1 LINSRLKT
9 KSNDLKEVNMAK
21 KADPSG
27 VPAKEVRQAIAGSS
41 FLVILKVKYEDW
53 QKGQANR
60 RRQAKAA
67 KARTAKLLG
76 IPPKLIVPADSKKS
90 RLADLLGAAF
100 IVLAVLGLILTAVW
114 YFTRPPVVV
123 VPRSAEVP
131 LQPTVMVTPVPS
143 IGDSSSTQVTVADFY
158 QLRVETQQL
167 VNARRGMWAPIANI
181 GIYLSPFTNGD
192 RVPDFSRNG
201 TRLLETA
208 LKTTTDD
215 VLVAQAT
222 FDAPEGLYWV
232 AVDETTLPP
241 GCAVWVPEFEEDEGI
256 AVSRWKIVD
265 LTAQGD
271 FNTMVVK
278 FQIVCGVVVSVS
290 PTPVSPRATPTPNPT
305 EPTQPPGPTPTTPVP
320 SPTTPVPTTPP
331 PPTPTDSCGPDCVEP
346 STPVPTPTEY
356 PPDVP
361 TPTPVR

>member
-1 LINSRLKT
+1 
-9 KSNDLKEVNMAK
+9 MAK

-27 VPAKEVRQAIAGSS
+27 VPTKEVRQAIAGSS

-60 RRQAKAA
+60 RRQAKAT
-67 KARTAKLLG
+67 KIRTAKLLG
-76 IPPKLIVPADSKKS
+76 ISPKPVDPKKD
-90 RLADLLGAAF
+90 RLAEFLWVAF

-131 LQPTVMVTPVPS
+131 LQPTVMTTPVPS
-143 IGDSSSTQVTVADFY
+143 IGDSLSTQVTVADFY

-167 VNARRGMWAPIANI
+167 VNPDRGMWAPIAGI

-192 RVPDFSRNG
+192 GGPDFSREG
-201 TRLLETA
+201 TLQQATVLGI
-208 LKTTTDD
+208 TTDE
-215 VLVAQAT
+215 VLVAQST
-222 FDAPEGLYWV
+222 FTAPTGLYWV

-256 AVSRWKIVD
+256 SVSRWKIVD

-271 FNTMVVK
+271 YNTMVVK
-278 FQIVCGVVVSVS
+278 FQIICGVVVSVS
-290 PTPVSPRATPTPNPT
+290 PTPVAPTR
-305 EPTQPPGPTPTTPVP
+305 
-320 SPTTPVPTTPP
+320 TPVPTTPPPPTLPPPPTETPPPTEP

>member
-1 LINSRLKT
+1 
-9 KSNDLKEVNMAK
+9 MAK

-27 VPAKEVRQAIAGSS
+27 VPTKEVRQAIAGSS

-60 RRQAKAA
+60 RRQAKAV
-67 KARTAKLLG
+67 KIRTAKLLG
-76 IPPKLIVPADSKKS
+76 ISPNPVDPRKD
-90 RLADLLGAAF
+90 RLAEFLWVAF

-131 LQPTVMVTPVPS
+131 LQPTVMTTPVPS
-143 IGDSSSTQVTVADFY
+143 IGDSLSTQVTVADFY

-167 VNARRGMWAPIANI
+167 VNPDRGMWAPIAGI

-192 RVPDFSRNG
+192 GGPDFSREG
-201 TRLLETA
+201 TLQQATVLGI
-208 LKTTTDD
+208 TTDE
-215 VLVAQAT
+215 VLVAQST
-222 FDAPEGLYWV
+222 FTAPTGLYWV

-241 GCAVWVPEFEEDEGI
+241 GCAVWVPEFEGDEGI
-256 AVSRWKIVD
+256 TVSRWKIVD

-271 FNTMVVK
+271 YNTMVVK
-278 FQIVCGVVVSVS
+278 FQILCGVTPRSEVTS
-290 PTPVSPRATPTPNPT
+290 PTATSPSSTPTPSGVPS
-305 EPTQPPGPTPTTPVP
+305 TPTGTPVP
-320 SPTTPVPTTPP
+320 PTATLVPTNTPTPVPTTPP

-346 STPVPTPTEY
+346 PTPVATPTDY
-356 PPDVP
+356 PTWVP

>member
-1 LINSRLKT
+1 
-9 KSNDLKEVNMAK
+9 MAK
-21 KADPSG
+21 KAGPSG
-27 VPAKEVRQAIAGSS
+27 VPTKEVRQAIAGSS

-60 RRQAKAA
+60 RRQAKAV
-67 KARTAKLLG
+67 KIRTAKLLG
-76 IPPKLIVPADSKKS
+76 ISPKPVDPKKD
-90 RLADLLGAAF
+90 RLAEFLWVAF

-131 LQPTVMVTPVPS
+131 LQPTVMTTPVPS
-143 IGDSSSTQVTVADFY
+143 IGDSLSTQVTVADFY

-167 VNARRGMWAPIANI
+167 VNPDRGMWAPIAGI

-192 RVPDFSRNG
+192 GGPDFSREG
-201 TRLLETA
+201 TLQQATVLGI
-208 LKTTTDD
+208 TTDE
-215 VLVAQAT
+215 VLVAQST
-222 FDAPEGLYWV
+222 FTAPTGLYWV

-256 AVSRWKIVD
+256 SVSRWKIVD

-271 FNTMVVK
+271 YNTMVVK
-278 FQIVCGVVVSVS
+278 FQIICGVVVSVS
-290 PTPVSPRATPTPNPT
+290 PTPVAPTR
-305 EPTQPPGPTPTTPVP
+305 
-320 SPTTPVPTTPP
+320 TPVPTTPPPPTLPPPPTETPPPTEPP

>member
-1 LINSRLKT
+1 
-9 KSNDLKEVNMAK
+9 MAK
-21 KADPSG
+21 KAGPSG
-27 VPAKEVRQAIAGSS
+27 VPTKEVRQAIAGSS

-60 RRQAKAA
+60 RRQAKAT
-67 KARTAKLLG
+67 KIRTAKLLG
-76 IPPKLIVPADSKKS
+76 ISPKPVDPKKD
-90 RLADLLGAAF
+90 RLAEFLWVAF

-131 LQPTVMVTPVPS
+131 LQPTVMTTPVPS
-143 IGDSSSTQVTVADFY
+143 IGDSLSTQVTVADFY

-167 VNARRGMWAPIANI
+167 VNPDRGMWAPIAGI

-192 RVPDFSRNG
+192 GGPDFSREG
-201 TRLLETA
+201 TLQQATVLGI
-208 LKTTTDD
+208 TTDE
-215 VLVAQAT
+215 VLVAQST
-222 FDAPEGLYWV
+222 FTAPTGLYWV

-256 AVSRWKIVD
+256 SVSRWKIVD

-271 FNTMVVK
+271 YNTMVVK
-278 FQIVCGVVVSVS
+278 FQIICGVVVSVS
-290 PTPVSPRATPTPNPT
+290 PTPVAPTR
-305 EPTQPPGPTPTTPVP
+305 
-320 SPTTPVPTTPP
+320 TPVPTTPPPPTLPPPPTETPPPTEPP

>member
-1 LINSRLKT
+1 
-9 KSNDLKEVNMAK
+9 MAK

-27 VPAKEVRQAIAGSS
+27 VPTKEVRQAIAGSS

-60 RRQAKAA
+60 RRQAKAV
-67 KARTAKLLG
+67 KIRTAKLLG
-76 IPPKLIVPADSKKS
+76 ISPKPVDPKKD
-90 RLADLLGAAF
+90 RLAEFLWVAF

-131 LQPTVMVTPVPS
+131 LQPTVMTTPVPS
-143 IGDSSSTQVTVADFY
+143 IGDSLSTQVTVADFY

-167 VNARRGMWAPIANI
+167 VNPDRGMWAPIAGI

-192 RVPDFSRNG
+192 GGPDFSREG
-201 TRLLETA
+201 TLQQATVLGI
-208 LKTTTDD
+208 TTDE
-215 VLVAQAT
+215 VLVAQST
-222 FDAPEGLYWV
+222 FTAPTGLYWV

-256 AVSRWKIVD
+256 SVSRWKIVD

-271 FNTMVVK
+271 YNTMVVK
-278 FQIVCGVVVSVS
+278 FQIICGVVVSVS
-290 PTPVSPRATPTPNPT
+290 PTPVAPTR
-305 EPTQPPGPTPTTPVP
+305 
-320 SPTTPVPTTPP
+320 TPVPTTPPPPTLPPPPTETPPPTEPP

>member
-1 LINSRLKT
+1 
-9 KSNDLKEVNMAK
+9 MAK

-27 VPAKEVRQAIAGSS
+27 VPTKEVRQAIAGSS

-60 RRQAKAA
+60 RRQAKAV
-67 KARTAKLLG
+67 KIRTAKLLG
-76 IPPKLIVPADSKKS
+76 ISPKPVDPKKD
-90 RLADLLGAAF
+90 RLAEFLWVAF

-131 LQPTVMVTPVPS
+131 LQPTVMTTPVPS
-143 IGDSSSTQVTVADFY
+143 IGDSLSTQVTVADFY

-167 VNARRGMWAPIANI
+167 FNPDRGMWAPIAGI

-192 RVPDFSRNG
+192 GGPDFSREG
-201 TRLLETA
+201 TLQQATVLGI
-208 LKTTTDD
+208 TTDE
-215 VLVAQAT
+215 VLVAQST
-222 FDAPEGLYWV
+222 FTAPTGLYWV

-256 AVSRWKIVD
+256 SVSRWKIVD

-271 FNTMVVK
+271 YNTMVVK
-278 FQIVCGVVVSVS
+278 FQIICGVVVSVS
-290 PTPVSPRATPTPNPT
+290 PTPVAPTR
-305 EPTQPPGPTPTTPVP
+305 
-320 SPTTPVPTTPP
+320 TPVPTTPPPPTLPPPPTETPPPTEPP

>member
-1 LINSRLKT
+1 
-9 KSNDLKEVNMAK
+9 MAK

-27 VPAKEVRQAIAGSS
+27 VPTKEVRQAIAGSS

-60 RRQAKAA
+60 RRQAKAM
-67 KARTAKLLG
+67 KIRTAKLLG
-76 IPPKLIVPADSKKS
+76 ISPKPVDPKKD
-90 RLADLLGAAF
+90 RLAEFLWVAF

-131 LQPTVMVTPVPS
+131 LQPTVMTTPVPS
-143 IGDSSSTQVTVADFY
+143 IGDSLSTQVTVADFY

-167 VNARRGMWAPIANI
+167 VNPDRGMWAPIAGI

-192 RVPDFSRNG
+192 GGPDFSREG
-201 TRLLETA
+201 TLQQATVLGI
-208 LKTTTDD
+208 TTDE
-215 VLVAQAT
+215 VLVAQST
-222 FDAPEGLYWV
+222 FTAPTGLYWV

-256 AVSRWKIVD
+256 SVSRWKIVD

-271 FNTMVVK
+271 YNTMVVK
-278 FQIVCGVVVSVS
+278 FQIICGVVVSVS
-290 PTPVSPRATPTPNPT
+290 PTPVAPTR
-305 EPTQPPGPTPTTPVP
+305 
-320 SPTTPVPTTPP
+320 TPVPTTPPPPTLPPPPTETPPPTEPP